1 MARARKI
8 KTEGKQSR
16 FSNGEVFAGGKFRRG
31 RLWIYTKGG
40 GRCEGEAFGSLKFIC
55 KINTST
61 RIKLIHCNFA
71 PFQATSRSGDW
82 QKLRVHAYRYNC
94 FWSIIK
100 AGEIAPPPPP
110 PPPPPLPCPIKFAW
124 RGTNERTNEAR
135 PNFRTTSIPL
145 GCKHIVKGIMA
156 SVATRAA
163 K

>member
-1 MARARKI
+1 M
-8 KTEGKQSR
+8 
-16 FSNGEVFAGGKFRRG
+16 RR
-31 RLWIYTKGG
+31 RV
-40 GRCEGEAFGSLKFIC
+40 CSFGSLKFIC

-82 QKLRVHAYRYNC
+82 QKASRARVPIQLLLKYNQSGRNC
-94 FWSIIK
+94 
-100 AGEIAPPPPP
+100 APPPPP
-110 PPPPPLPCPIKFAW
+110 PPDKI
-124 RGTNERTNEAR
+124 RMTRHERTNEAR